1 MPAGYAHAQRSA
13 QYWRMLEAEARI
25 LASQMTDP
33 SPRRIMLSIAEAY
46 RRLAMRAELR
56 APRPL
61 IDNASFG
68 PETLKAIGE
77 AFDAAWLEISGNY
90 SNVLAER
97 ETGRLKLATALLS
110 VAADSM
116 YDPQKLKAAALAR
129 MNFDPRAL

>member
-25 LASQMTDP
+25 LASRMTDT
-33 SPRRIMLSIAEAY
+33 SPRKVMLSIAEAY

-68 PETLKAIGE
+68 PATLKAIGE
-77 AFDAAWLEISGNY
+77 AFDAAWTEIAGTY
-90 SNVLAER
+90 GNVLAER

-110 VAADSM
+110 VAANGSG
-116 YDPQKLKAAALAR
+116 DPQEMKAAALAR